1 MIELWMHIPG
11 FKKYKISNHG
21 RLFSCTR
28 QRLLVLQTTSN
39 NRCRKVSLS
48 RRGKLHHFLV
58 HRLVLLAF
66 VGPCPKGHECNH
78 IDGNPK
84 NNRLENLEWI
94 TCSANTIHARDVLGH
109 EYGRKGEASGTSKLT
124 TQEVLQIRQ
133 LRETTDLSL
142 EKLAKRFGVSHP
154 TIANIIKRKTWKHI

>member
-1 MIELWMHIPG
+1 MYIPG
-11 FKKYKISNHG
+11 FRAYKVSNQG
-21 RLFSCTR
+21 RVFSCKR

-39 NRCRKVSLS
+39 DRCRKVSLS

-66 VGPCPKGHECNH
+66 VGPCPKGCECNH
-78 IDGNPK
+78 KDGNPK

-94 TCSANTIHARDVLGH
+94 TCSENTRHAIDVLGRDF
-109 EYGRKGEASGTSKLT
+109 GRPGETSGTSKLT
-124 TQEVLQIRQ
+124 EKEVLQIRR

-142 EKLAKRFGVSHP
+142 VSLARRFGVSHP
-154 TIANIIKRKTWKHI
+154 TISNIVKRKTWKHI